1 MSFLLITP
9 LLVLICLAVYVGAA
23 GNFGNIVTDVDAEE
37 DANSRSAS
45 GNLFNFAS
53 ATAGAVILDSS
64 PASAKGYHNLLNSDK
79 DKYSISPCNVER
91 RWVVIGLSEDIQI
104 TSVSLANYERYSSLV
119 KDFQL
124 LASGSYPTS
133 EWIDLGNYTAL
144 PKLGEQTFNITQLS
158 TGYTRYLKVRFLTH
172 YLDEALC
179 TLSQIKVHGLTII
192 ASLKQEVELAQDH
205 FDILQK
211 LNQEEKAKMVGGSDT
226 IDNETASNPTLG
238 EVPENSAATDS
249 GNEGAD
255 RNVDLNSIA
264 GGGEGVD
271 EVGPEIVAG
280 GAVTSAD
287 DSTDTENRDVL
298 LNSTPDAAFEESNH
312 IPAVIESDKHDVVGE
327 SSVSLDLPVEEVPVD
342 FSVLVNDTLLEM
354 SNPSPVEQQ
363 EHDSMISMPIS
374 ESSLQ
379 MTPNATQPDTDSI
392 EESESASV
400 VFSAL
405 QEMNAPTFNVSST
418 PANSSTLQKLQELI
432 FSGSSIF
439 KQLNLSPSQMGLLD
453 AFVSFVHSQRDEQA
467 ARPGNTSIVNSSFV
481 HSAAINASH
490 QGNSSKDC
498 GLSTCDSSTGTGVQL
513 DAPHSSNASA
523 LSTNASAPG
532 TESVDLIPAVAN
544 ISVADSGHGGVGA
557 NPKHSVDIV
566 ANQAVAAEP
575 VRTELIVSEHKVS
588 PDSAA
593 AKSTNPTEEVGAVV
607 PVGDRSNATDI
618 SNAAHQGRDNST
630 TPSVNDTS
638 HALLA
643 NQTATSTAASV
654 AAANLS
660 SLASFNCNDMMTF
673 AEFQSKT
680 LAKLSNKT
688 EEYLGSNGFAPLH
701 KDHNVFRA
709 LMQRIKNLEMN
720 YILSEMYISQMSEC
734 MKTMSKE
741 HQTLLVKHQEP
752 FNKSNPQRHLGL
764 DDSAFDDS
772 ELLLPLL
779 PAAIRAAQTSL
790 TYLTSPN
797 NITGSLSQDAT
808 GKAFSSSPWAELL
821 YIVASRGLRTCRR
834 ILVNLPLVNGQ
845 SIVQVV
851 LQIVLKLSKEYTV
864 EMWSL
869 LFVSIFVAF
878 TLMWILVMALLL
890 SLLWLYIGKR
900 SNDA

>member
-9 LLVLICLAVYVGAA
+9 LLVLICLAVYAGAA

-37 DANSRSAS
+37 VDANSRSAS

-211 LNQEEKAKMVGGSDT
+211 LNQEEKAKMVSGSDT
-226 IDNETASNPTLG
+226 MDNETASNPTLG
-238 EVPENSAATDS
+238 EVSENSAATSS

-255 RNVDLNSIA
+255 KNVDLNSIA
-264 GGGEGVD
+264 GSGEVVD
-271 EVGPEIVAG
+271 EVGPEISAG

-287 DSTDTENRDVL
+287 DSSDAENRDVVS
-298 LNSTPDAAFEESNH
+298 NSTPDTASEESRH
-312 IPAVIESDKHDVVGE
+312 FPAVVESDQRNVVEE
-327 SSVSLDLPVEEVPVD
+327 SGVSLDLPAVEEVPAD
-342 FSVLVNDTLLEM
+342 FSAQVNDTLSEV

-363 EHDSMISMPIS
+363 EHDSIISMPLS

-379 MTPNATQPDTDSI
+379 MTPNTTQPDTDSI
-392 EESESASV
+392 EASESASV

-432 FSGSSIF
+432 FSGSAIF
-439 KQLNLSPSQMGLLD
+439 KQLNLSPSQIGLLD
-453 AFVSFVHSQRDEQA
+453 AFVSFVQSQRDEQA
-467 ARPGNTSIVNSSFV
+467 RPGNTTVANSSFL
-481 HSAAINASH
+481 HSAANNASH
-490 QGNSSKDC
+490 LGDSSKDC
-498 GLSTCDSSTGTGVQL
+498 SLSSCDSGNSSGVQL
-513 DAPHSSNASA
+513 DTPHSSNASA
-523 LSTNASAPG
+523 LSTNASAQG
-532 TESVDLIPAVAN
+532 TESADFMAAVAN
-544 ISVADSGHGGVGA
+544 ISVADSCHGGIGA

-566 ANQAVAAEP
+566 ASQAVAAEP
-575 VRTELIVSEHKVS
+575 VRNDLNASEHKVS
-588 PDSAA
+588 PDSVA
-593 AKSTNPTEEVGAVV
+593 AKSTNSTEEVRAVV
-607 PVGDRSNATDI
+607 PAGDRYNATDI

-630 TPSVNDTS
+630 APSVNDTS

-660 SLASFNCNDMMTF
+660 SL
-673 AEFQSKT
+673 
-680 LAKLSNKT
+680 
-688 EEYLGSNGFAPLH
+688 
-701 KDHNVFRA
+701 
-709 LMQRIKNLEMN
+709 
-720 YILSEMYISQMSEC
+720 
-734 MKTMSKE
+734 
-741 HQTLLVKHQEP
+741 
-752 FNKSNPQRHLGL
+752 
-764 DDSAFDDS
+764 
-772 ELLLPLL
+772 
-779 PAAIRAAQTSL
+779 
-790 TYLTSPN
+790 
-797 NITGSLSQDAT
+797 
-808 GKAFSSSPWAELL
+808 
-821 YIVASRGLRTCRR
+821 
-834 ILVNLPLVNGQ
+834 
-845 SIVQVV
+845 
-851 LQIVLKLSKEYTV
+851 
-864 EMWSL
+864 
-869 LFVSIFVAF
+869 
-878 TLMWILVMALLL
+878 
-890 SLLWLYIGKR
+890 
-900 SNDA
+900 